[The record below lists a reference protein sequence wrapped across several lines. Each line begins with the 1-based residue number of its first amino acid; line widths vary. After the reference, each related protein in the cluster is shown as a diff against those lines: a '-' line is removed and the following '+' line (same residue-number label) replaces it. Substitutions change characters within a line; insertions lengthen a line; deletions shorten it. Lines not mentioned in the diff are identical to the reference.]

1 MVTSTLKTTLE
12 EKLAQ
17 LINRAHGLEEELS
30 AQSDSDADD
39 NAIDSEDD
47 EVLAVLANK
56 TQSDI
61 ASVRRALA
69 RLAMGSSSSC
79 ARCGAVIPAER
90 LEILPDTCY
99 CVRCA

>member
-1 MVTSTLKTTLE
+1 MVTNTLKTTLE
-12 EKLAQ
+12 QKLERV
-17 LINRAHGLEEELS
+17 IKRANGIQEELS
-30 AQSDSDADD
+30 AKPDSDADD

-47 EVLAVLANK
+47 EVLALLANK

-61 ASVRRALA
+61 ASVRLALA
-69 RLAMGSSSSC
+69 RLSMGGGNCC